1 MDRIL
6 DWVDE
11 RIEVRSIWAA
21 LMERHIPLGVNWW
34 YTLGSATLFVFTLQ
48 AVTGMFLSMYYSPS
62 PDHAYDSIVFIM
74 DEVIFGRVV
83 RGLHHWGASAMVVL
97 VTAHMLRVFF
107 MGAYKYPREMT
118 WMVGVVLL
126 LLTLGFGFTGYLLP
140 WDEKAYWATTVGT
153 NMAGTVPFAGDF
165 LFKVTRGGAELG
177 AVTLTRFYGLHML
190 VLPALTLVFVGIHV
204 FMVVKQ
210 GISAP
215 PGLQEAGEEGTL
227 EVPRPRF

>member
-11 RIEVRSIWAA
+11 RIEIRSVWGA
-21 LMERHIPLGVNWW
+21 LMERHIPMGVNWW

-48 AVTGMFLSMYYSPS
+48 AVTGMFLAMYYSPS
-62 PDHAYDSIVFIM
+62 PDHAYNSIQFIM
-74 DEVIFGRVV
+74 NDIMFGRVV
-83 RGLHHWGASAMVVL
+83 RGLHHYGASAMVIL
-97 VTAHMLRVFF
+97 VTMHMLRVFV

-153 NMAGTVPFAGDF
+153 NMSGTVPYVGDF

-177 AVTLTRFYGLHML
+177 AVTLTRFYGIHML
-190 VLPALTLVFVGIHV
+190 VLPAMTLFFAAVHV
-204 FMVVKQ
+204 FMVIKQ

-215 PGLQEAGEEGTL
+215 PGLQEAEDKGL
-227 EVPRPRF
+227 QPPRPRF

>member
-1 MDRIL
+1 
-6 DWVDE
+6 
-11 RIEVRSIWAA
+11 
-21 LMERHIPLGVNWW
+21 
-34 YTLGSATLFVFTLQ
+34 
-48 AVTGMFLSMYYSPS
+48 
-62 PDHAYDSIVFIM
+62 
-74 DEVIFGRVV
+74 
-83 RGLHHWGASAMVVL
+83 MVVL

-215 PGLQEAGEEGTL
+215 PGLQEAEEEGAL
-227 EVPRPRF
+227 RVPRPRF